1 MGIDRL
7 SLLGELCWPETA
19 ARAREDEAVLVLP
32 LGSTEQHGPH
42 LPLSTDTDIA
52 VELCRRLAGAR
63 RDVLVAPPL
72 AYGASGEHAG
82 FPGTLS
88 IGREALE
95 LVLVE
100 LIRSATDTFKQI
112 LIVSTH
118 GGNADAARRAEKRL
132 WAESRD
138 VRVWMPRADG
148 DAHAGRSETSLQL
161 AVDPDRVH
169 MDLAVAGDTR
179 PLAQLMPLLRATSIA
194 AISPSGV
201 LGDPTGATSD
211 EGAEMFSRLA
221 TDLCAFV
228 AAWRGGP

>member
-1 MGIDRL
+1 MRIDRL
-7 SLLGELCWPETA
+7 SLVGELSWPETA
-19 ARAREDEAVLVLP
+19 VRVREDEAVLVLP

-52 VELCRRLAGAR
+52 VELCRRLAGVR

-82 FPGTLS
+82 FAGTLS

-100 LIRSATDTFKQI
+100 LIRSATDTFKQV
-112 LIVSTH
+112 LIVSAH

-161 AVDPDRVH
+161 AVDPRRVR

-179 PLAQLMPLLRATSIA
+179 PLAELMPLLRATSIA

-211 EGAEMFSRLA
+211 EGAETLSRLA

-228 AAWRGGP
+228 AAWRGVP